1 LSRAGCWVMTT
12 ASAPTRLA
20 GWLAGGLRAG
30 SPTCPTRARSRSP
43 CSHPARRGG
52 RRCPHAHGRRRA
64 AAPPSGSAS
73 RCTPCRGGGGGG
85 ASSSTACQAPTLTQ
99 ATSWVNPSQSSS
111 VSGRLQQ
118 TDGNACSCRTG
129 ASRLESSAK
138 RRTAAPQTAGGGT
151 GTRCTTWGPV
161 AGGTR
166 RPPPSPHV

>member
-1 LSRAGCWVMTT
+1 MTT
-12 ASAPTRLA
+12 ASAPTRFD
-20 GWLAGGLRAG
+20 GWESECWLAYLPDESEISFTRQPSGAPRWKKMSTRTWSTASSRATLSLSFQMHALPG
-30 SPTCPTRARSRSP
+30 W
-43 CSHPARRGG
+43 GG
-52 RRCPHAHGRRRA
+52 RRHPRTLNGL
-64 AAPPSGSAS
+64 PSTNTNAGYVV
-73 RCTPCRGGGGGG
+73 G
-85 ASSSTACQAPTLTQ
+85 
-99 ATSWVNPSQSSS
+99 VNLSQSS
-111 VSGRLQQ
+111 RWEQ